1 MKKIF
6 KDLLVMLASGVIVFS
21 CDKDPDDVAGLNGG
35 EVEIKSVSFLKDK
48 NKVEG
53 KEELT
58 ELYKGLFIKK
68 TPSDFS
74 KYSTAEE
81 KALSSKIE
89 IKENDIYVN
98 IPYNQV
104 LKVKEVGNLNATVT
118 LAKVPTDVTLVSSST
133 KIASTTFD
141 IPIRIGACE
150 LSHDNLKDDGVITKN
165 IRFSK
170 KVGSKNVTFDYFVH
184 FQYDKKETKSA
195 KCDLFTTTTANAP
208 ITQLSFTRD
217 YQISTTLQAN
227 NSYVCENA
235 IAGHAKCDGFSKSG
249 TIVTPVLTS
258 VTSGKGDTKEN
269 PIELH
274 FEGGTYTSTSGN
286 TTTFNSADT
295 QKGFD
300 VAHIKLNY
308 KTEKGKE
315 HEAQFTMPN
324 FTFIADGAV
333 LPDGAFFSTEGL
345 EGTNCGKAY
354 KQRICPKDPSKPFR
368 VSNPLPGANNGIIF
382 KVVAQNGT
390 SEKFYKLIFKNK
402 YNNTT
407 APGWGI
413 QSTVN

>member
-1 MKKIF
+1 MKRIF
-6 KDLLVMLASGVIVFS
+6 KNMLALLASGVIVFS
-21 CDKDPDDVAGLNGG
+21 CDKDPDDVTGLKGG

-53 KEELT
+53 KQELT

-68 TPSDFS
+68 TPSDIS

-81 KALSSKIE
+81 TALSSKIE

-118 LAKVPTDVTLVSSST
+118 LSKVPTDVTLVSSST

-150 LSHDNLKDDGVITKN
+150 LSHDNLKDDGVVTKN

-170 KVGSKNVTFDYFVH
+170 KVGSKDVAFDYFVH
-184 FQYDKKETKSA
+184 FQYDKKQTKSTD
-195 KCDLFTTTTANAP
+195 CDLFATTTTANTA
-208 ITQLSFTRD
+208 ITNLSFTRD

-249 TIVTPVLTS
+249 TTVTPVRSET
-258 VTSGKGDTKEN
+258 TKTGDSETN
-269 PIELH
+269 AIEIH
-274 FEGGTYTSTSGN
+274 FEGGTYARTSNS
-286 TTTFNSADT
+286 TTTISDNSKA
-295 QKGFD
+295 FD
-300 VAHIKLNY
+300 VAHIELDYTISN
-308 KTEKGKE
+308 GKKPV
-315 HEAQFTMPN
+315 AKFTMPN
-324 FTFIADGAV
+324 FTFIADKVV

-345 EGTNCGKAY
+345 TGTDCKGEY
-354 KQRICPKDPSKPFR
+354 KQRICPRDPSKPFR
-368 VSNPLPGANNGIIF
+368 VSNSMPGANNGIIF
-382 KVVAQNGT
+382 KVVAQDGT
-390 SEKFYKLIFKNK
+390 NQKFYKLIFKNK
-402 YNNTT
+402 YPNETQWK
-407 APGWGI
+407 AL
-413 QSTVN
+413 SA

>member
-6 KDLLVMLASGVIVFS
+6 KNLLAMLASGVIVFS

-53 KEELT
+53 KQELT

-81 KALSSKIE
+81 NALSSKIE

-104 LKVKEVGNLNATVT
+104 LKVKEVGKLNATVT

-141 IPIRIGACE
+141 IPIRIRACE
-150 LSHDNLKDDGVITKN
+150 LSHDNLKDDGIITKN

-170 KVGSKNVTFDYFVH
+170 KVGSKNVAFDYFVH

-217 YQISTTLQAN
+217 YTIGETKLN
-227 NSYVCENA
+227 NSYVCENTKENY
-235 IAGHAKCDGFSKSG
+235 AKCSSLTKTGNV
-249 TIVTPVLTS
+249 VTPVFSNTS
-258 VTSGKGDTKEN
+258 SKDGLSEAN
-269 PIELH
+269 AIEIH
-274 FEGGTYTSTSGN
+274 FGGGTLSASAK
-286 TTTFNSADT
+286 TTTFNSSSTDT
-295 QKGFD
+295 IFD
-300 VAHIKLNY
+300 VAHLEMDKIDDSKS
-308 KTEKGKE
+308 
-315 HEAQFTMPN
+315 MPN

-333 LPDGAFFSTEGL
+333 LPDGAFFSIEGL
-345 EGTNCGKAY
+345 EGTNCGKAFSE
-354 KQRICPKDPSKPFR
+354 RICPRDPSKPFKI
-368 VSNPLPGANNGIIF
+368 SNPMPTKHNSIIF

-390 SEKFYKLIFKNK
+390 DQKFYKLTFKNK
-402 YNNTT
+402 YIPPFYNTT
-407 APGWGI
+407 
-413 QSTVN
+413 S